1 MRLLWILAV
10 AAVVG
15 FLLPIPATAAA
26 GTVSLAA
33 SVNGRD
39 ISTATE
45 SDPLVLDPDG
55 SAAIQVAVTNEGPDP
70 VTVSRIDLDG
80 QVVGLS
86 FFAFGTSVGL
96 TVEPNTTESL
106 VYSVDLAGLAEQATG
121 LIRGTVTAFDGAGEK
136 LASVSTITDVQ
147 GSLRSVYG
155 LFGLALLILTVL
167 AIVDAA
173 FGIARQRLSDNRW
186 KRGLRLLAPGIG
198 IGLVLVFTLSA
209 FRVWVPSG
217 ERWLL
222 VILIFGGAFFALGYL
237 SPRPD
242 SDEEDEYDEEDT
254 RETEP
259 MNIESLDR

>member
-1 MRLLWILAV
+1 MRILWLV
-10 AAVVG
+10 AALALVG
-15 FLLPIPATAAA
+15 FLLPLPAAAAA
-26 GTVSLAA
+26 GSVSLAA

-45 SDPLVLDPDG
+45 TDPIVLDPDG
-55 SAAIQVAVTNEGPDP
+55 SATIQVVVTNSGPEP
-70 VTVSRIDLDG
+70 VTISRIDLDG

-106 VYSVDLAGLAEQATG
+106 VYSVDLAGLEEQATG
-121 LIRGTVTAFDGAGEK
+121 LIRGTVTAFDERGET

-198 IGLVLVFTLSA
+198 IGLVIVFTLSA

-222 VILIFGGAFFALGYL
+222 VILVFGGGFFALGYL
-237 SPRPD
+237 SPTPD
-242 SDEEDEYDEEDT
+242 SDEEDEYEEDM

-259 MNIESLDR
+259 MNIESLDP